1 MGTPDDFL
9 YVFVTEP
16 AELPNGIQGYRVITQ
31 TNMTDVDKYKR
42 HENVVIK
49 RYSEFV
55 RLRDKLSEEFPQI
68 TIPQAPDVVGSSA
81 KSIEMQCRA
90 LDFFLKSLV
99 STSSSLYN
107 SVSLQK
113 FLVAET
119 VAAAD
124 EEYGKCVPRMA
135 ARLSTDSEEILIF
148 VDKMKA
154 QKMAGN
160 MVLLDGGNS
169 LLHDATLKRCD
180 QSGGST
186 CRVSGVPSS
195 DGTDK
200 VSYFC
205 SISGLEERLR
215 DKIKEGLR
223 RATGLHVEL
232 SRKVYEGKVTKLQ
245 RNYIDD
251 SNNTIRSIS
260 IDLATTEET
269 RELLLGELYFDALE
283 KVEVEDS
290 IVIDIQSGAVKN
302 KGPVTNTSSRTNSP
316 DEPDLEAPIARGNNP
331 QPGGEVLKMIKTAQN
346 VSLHDLDEAITS
358 QRKDEGIYSFLISQK
373 VSAANIDEVV
383 NNLVHEGLAK
393 RKYGILQISEAQ
405 MLDFDCFSL
414 INNALES
421 SFLSVFL
428 SAARG
433 MCGFRGS
440 EIFIPIKIP
449 GVIFPRMI
457 IIRAPNNE
465 DAFGMAT
472 LFWYSNERQKLVT
485 PVVDSLKRKDMINCV
500 VLLAG
505 PLQTGKSEL
514 AYQISKKLGSED
526 LFFPMIES
534 DEYPVAE
541 LKKILKDTI
550 RRAVSL
556 KMRQKKKVYEGE
568 VVEISSKATG
578 SSSGINWQTTCEIV
592 IGLKTD
598 AKEQHFELDEQLSK
612 AITKEQVAI
621 GDVICIDFYNKVVT
635 RIGRSPTFSEEKDHA
650 KNVYVALPKG
660 EILKEEKIQDI
671 TIYDLYKTGRRGH
684 SICKLVRKEMN
695 PKEPRSDAAINKA
708 IESLVKQKVV
718 QPQRGVLFI
727 DQVDTLIFKI

>member
-1 MGTPDDFL
+1 
-9 YVFVTEP
+9 
-16 AELPNGIQGYRVITQ
+16 
-31 TNMTDVDKYKR
+31 
-42 HENVVIK
+42 
-49 RYSEFV
+49 
-55 RLRDKLSEEFPQI
+55 
-68 TIPQAPDVVGSSA
+68 
-81 KSIEMQCRA
+81 MQCRA
-90 LDFFLKSLV
+90 VDDFLKFLV

-107 SVSLQK
+107 SVSLKK

-135 ARLSTDSEEILIF
+135 ARLSTDLEEILIF
-148 VDKMKA
+148 VNKMKE

-169 LLHDATLKRCD
+169 LLHDATLKL
-180 QSGGST
+180 GST

-232 SRKVYEGKVTKLQ
+232 SRKVYEGEVTKLQ

-260 IDLATTEET
+260 IDLATTQET

-331 QPGGEVLKMIKTAQN
+331 QPGGKVLKVIKAAQN
-346 VSLHDLDEAITS
+346 VSLHDLDEAITT

-383 NNLVHEGLAK
+383 NNLVNEGLAK

-405 MLDFDCFSL
+405 MLDFECFSL
-414 INNALES
+414 INNALET

-440 EIFIPIKIP
+440 EIFIPTKIP

-465 DAFGMAT
+465 DAFRMAT

-485 PVVDSLKRKDMINCV
+485 PVVDRLKRKDMINCV

-550 RRAVSL
+550 CRAVSL
-556 KMRQKKKVYEGE
+556 KMRKNKKVYEGE

-578 SSSGINWQTTCEIV
+578 SSSGINWQTTCDIA
-592 IGLKTD
+592 IGLNTD
-598 AKEQHFELDEQLSK
+598 AKEQHVELGEQLSK
-612 AITKEQVAI
+612 AIIKEQVAI

-635 RIGRSPTFSEEKDHA
+635 RIGRSPTFSEEKDHG

-660 EILKEEKIQDI
+660 EILKEGTSRI
-671 TIYDLYKTGRRGH
+671 
-684 SICKLVRKEMN
+684 
-695 PKEPRSDAAINKA
+695 
-708 IESLVKQKVV
+708 
-718 QPQRGVLFI
+718 
-727 DQVDTLIFKI
+727 